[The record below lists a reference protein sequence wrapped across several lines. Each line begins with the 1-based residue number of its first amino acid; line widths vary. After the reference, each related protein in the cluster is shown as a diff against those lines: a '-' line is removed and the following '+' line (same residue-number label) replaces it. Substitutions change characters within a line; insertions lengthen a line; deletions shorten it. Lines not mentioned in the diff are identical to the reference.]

1 MSIDVVKFDYDICK
15 KVDEILEKHNFKPSL
30 YTNYI
35 KKMEKDFKNDM
46 KSFCDDYGEN
56 FCIELKDYL
65 PYKKYKKVLNW
76 EPADI
81 IEIDAGFITDVYLPD
96 KIEHST
102 TYLFEPEWSGENIET
117 LEDLDKQLTEFE
129 NRIKEYYDFIST
141 PEFNSILKSMKDIQK
156 IKDDH
161 EEKVLEM
168 EYKLKKQI
176 EKFVKMKKDF
186 I

>member
-30 YTNYI
+30 YTKHI
-35 KKMEKDFKNDM
+35 QKMEKDFKNDM
-46 KSFCDDYGEN
+46 KSFCDDYCEDY
-56 FCIELKDYL
+56 CIELKDYL

-96 KIEHST
+96 KIEQST
-102 TYLFEPEWSGENIET
+102 SDLFEPEWSGKYIES
-117 LEDLDKQLTEFE
+117 LEDLDEQLTEFE
-129 NRIKEYYDFIST
+129 KRIKEYYDFINT
-141 PEFNSILKSMKDIQK
+141 PEFKSILKSMNDIQK

-161 EEKVLEM
+161 EDKVEEM
-168 EYKLKKQI
+168 ENKLKKQI
-176 EKFVKMKKDF
+176 EKFIKLKKDF